1 MNRLYNACFILL
13 SVFLAALS
21 ATSFLTWESFEHHVT
36 IPVVALIVP
45 PQHQVSRRL
54 RNNNIRRRKN
64 KATRVRKTRYLMNDK
79 THIVNIHL
87 VQEIL
92 SFVNHL

>member
-1 MNRLYNACFILL
+1 MNRLYNACFVLL

-21 ATSFLTWESFEHHVT
+21 ATSFLTWESFERHVT
-36 IPVVALIVP
+36 VPVVAIIVP
-45 PQHQVSRRL
+45 PQPRVSRRL

-64 KATRVRKTRYLMNDK
+64 KATRVRKTRYLLNDE